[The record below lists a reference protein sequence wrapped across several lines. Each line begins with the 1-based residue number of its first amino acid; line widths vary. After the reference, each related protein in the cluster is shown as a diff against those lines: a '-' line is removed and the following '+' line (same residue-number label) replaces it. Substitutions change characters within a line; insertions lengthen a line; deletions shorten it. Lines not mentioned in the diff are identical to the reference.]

1 MLVQQQYCI
10 RSVANVSKRTHGNRK
25 DHNGG
30 KIHFDEFFENVTVSL
45 YYEYE
50 PGGEVVGEEEKGIK
64 QCFCVETRNATVH
77 KSVFPK
83 YPKVRPNTSGN
94 VLGN

>member
-10 RSVANVSKRTHGNRK
+10 RSVANVSKRTHGNGK

-50 PGGEVVGEEEKGIK
+50 RGGSGGRRGRK
-64 QCFCVETRNATVH
+64 QCVETRNATVH
-77 KSVFPK
+77 SSVI
-83 YPKVRPNTSGN
+83 RTSGN
-94 VLGN
+94 VLSN

>member
-50 PGGEVVGEEEKGIK
+50 PGKKWWEKGEK
-64 QCFCVETRNATVH
+64 TVCWDGERD
-77 KSVFPK
+77 SA
-83 YPKVRPNTSGN
+83 
-94 VLGN
+94 

>member
-30 KIHFDEFFENVTVSL
+30 KIHFDEFFENVTVSF
-45 YYEYE
+45 YYEYKRE
-50 PGGEVVGEEEKGIK
+50 GSGGRRERK
-64 QCFCVETRNATVH
+64 QCVETKNATVH
-77 KSVFPK
+77 SSVFPK